1 MTLASSFSQAIDGEE
16 SMARFLRQSSYVAKS
31 KERIKHTAFL
41 PAPDNDTSVF
51 RIDELQ
57 PTDVQAM
64 AVEHVK
70 ERSKNGAAVF
80 KAKVV
85 TDAKLKVVAKEPPPI
100 GGGSFATTLS
110 LASVTTLALN
120 TAAPFFDLS
129 FTCSTAMACTSVGC
143 NSSIRNT
150 EVSLSGAGK
159 KAVCLIRSL
168 LFAT

>member
-85 TDAKLKVVAKEPPPI
+85 TDAKLKVVAKEPPPRHANI
-100 GGGSFATTLS
+100 RGWSMNDDPQMKKS
-110 LASVTTLALN
+110 ERK
-120 TAAPFFDLS
+120 TAAMDL
-129 FTCSTAMACTSVGC
+129 AEE
-143 NSSIRNT
+143 SSWMNW
-150 EVSLSGAGK
+150 G
-159 KAVCLIRSL
+159 
-168 LFAT
+168 